1 MARTI
6 NSPGI
11 QITETD
17 LSLIQNPVFTSTRTT
32 AFVPGFAAQ
41 GPTDEVL
48 NITSILE
55 LESIYGLPESPAEK
69 YFYHTCKEIL
79 RSPANLLTTRLP
91 YGSGAGAGFA
101 SQYSALLYPT
111 ASAGN
116 SFFIGAPTHISL
128 NESTYND
135 LLNGNFT
142 WGPYAGT
149 SSTSS
154 IVTVNSSVTVQVA
167 DHDTTLA
174 AITAID
180 PSPDTYSALFSG
192 GEVTFTFQVTST
204 VTTAAVPTSGS
215 YVGGILNAGIVV
227 INHAQTTINEN
238 FEGYYISLTDNDEYG
253 PASDFTAVSR
263 IKSLISD
270 NTFYTLPPSKLNF
283 NLSATQAELGQ
294 NSISEVI
301 ESVPRFDFGDN
312 FYKDS
317 LILNVFKIRNSI
329 YEPQILDFSLVESF
343 IGSLDSSKKTID
355 GSGLQKSFFLEST
368 VNNSSTNIKLLI
380 NPHLSQGTIWSDP
393 SSNNPIKSVRGAS
406 GGELKSLYPVGDW
419 KPVYNSSTNKLNGNV
434 PRKLERALSLIES
447 KETVTL
453 DLVVDG
459 GLSTIFANGE
469 QGYYDDSKFV
479 TTSFSNPSDP
489 SLVNWKTIFNIFNS
503 FVKENRRD
511 CMFISDPL
519 RQIFLNGPNNKNSAA
534 KGFSFSNVVYVPLKN
549 LFAGI
554 NTNYTAAYANWVK
567 VYDGL
572 SDKQLWIP
580 ISGFVTAIYARNDE
594 VAQPWSAP
602 AGLNRGVIPNIIDLA
617 FNPNQ
622 KQRDFLYT
630 IALNP
635 VVFFAGDGFTVFG
648 QKTLQ
653 TKPTAFDRVNVRR
666 LFLSLERSIQNIL
679 KYFVF
684 EPNTEFTRTR
694 ARNAIT
700 PVLEFAKNTEGLY
713 DFLVVLDERNNTP
726 ETIDRNEM
734 VVDIYIK
741 PVRTAEFILLNFVA
755 TRTGQDFQELI

>member
-1 MARTI
+1 MARSI

-17 LSLIQNPVFTSTRTT
+17 LSLISNPTFTTTRTSV
-32 AFVPGFAAQ
+32 FVPGFAAQ

-48 NITSILE
+48 NISSISE
-55 LESIYGLPESPAEK
+55 LESVYGLPESPAEK
-69 YFYHTCKEIL
+69 YFHHTCKEIL

-91 YGSGAGAGFA
+91 YGSGSGVGFA
-101 SQYSALLYPT
+101 TQYSALLYPV
-111 ASAGN
+111 ASA
-116 SFFIGAPTHISL
+116 SDFFFIGEPTHISFD
-128 NESTYND
+128 ETTYND
-135 LLNGNFT
+135 FLNGNFT
-142 WGPYAGT
+142 WGQYAGT
-149 SSTSS
+149 SSTST
-154 IVTVNSSVTVQVA
+154 IVTTNSSITVPTA
-167 DHDTTLA
+167 DYNTTLA
-174 AITAID
+174 VITGID

-192 GEVTFTFQVTST
+192 TNVTITFQVTSI
-204 VTTAAVPTSGS
+204 VTTGAVPTSGS
-215 YVGGILNAGIVV
+215 YVGGVLNAGIVV

-253 PASDFTAVSR
+253 PASDFTAVAR
-263 IKSLISD
+263 MKSLISD
-270 NTFYTLPPSKLNF
+270 NTFYTVPKSKLNF

-317 LILNVFKIRNSI
+317 LILNVFKIRNSL

-343 IGSLDSSKKTID
+343 IGSLDSTKKTID
-355 GSGLQKSFFLEST
+355 NAGLQKTFFLENA
-368 VNNSSTNIKLLI
+368 VNNSSTNIKILI

-393 SSNNPIKSVRGAS
+393 NSINPIKFVRGAS
-406 GGELKSLYPVGDW
+406 GGELKSLYPIGDW
-419 KPVYNSSTNKLNGNV
+419 KPTYNSSTVKLNGNV
-434 PRKLERALSLIES
+434 PRKLERALSLVES

-469 QGYYDDSKFV
+469 QGYFDDTKFI

-489 SLVNWKTIFNIFNS
+489 SLINWKTIFNIFNS
-503 FVKENRRD
+503 FVKENRKD

-519 RQIFLNGPNNKNSAA
+519 RQIFLNGANNKNSSA
-534 KGFSFSNVVYVPLKN
+534 KGFSFSNDIYVPLKN

-554 NTNYTAAYANWVK
+554 NTNYTATYANWVK
-567 VYDGL
+567 VYDSF
-572 SDKQLWIP
+572 SDKQLWVP
-580 ISGFVTAIYARNDE
+580 ISGYIAAIYTRNDE

-602 AGLNRGVIPNIIDLA
+602 AGLNRGVIPNIVDLA

-630 IALNP
+630 ISLNP

-666 LFLSLERSIQNIL
+666 LFLSLERSVQNIL

-713 DFLVVLDERNNTP
+713 DFLVILDERNNTP

-755 TRTGQDFQELI
+755 TRTGQDFQELL